1 MSKKYGLQE
10 IWFENTVPFNV
21 LLIAKPIAH
30 DGGINVSINQ
40 ECIGTIKIENQVIK
54 LYNI

>member
-1 MSKKYGLQE
+1 MVCKKYGLK
-10 IWFENTVPFNV
+10 ILFHV